1 MTVNGGGGIS
11 GATVSIGALSV
22 ATDSSGNFTFSN
34 LANGT
39 YTVDV
44 AMAGYT
50 FNPTS
55 QSETISSGNIT
66 GVTFA
71 AATIN
76 GMPAP
81 PALPTITSYTENVP
95 TTSSPVLV
103 GANTLTED
111 FEPTV
116 ETAVDATTGA
126 ALPSG
131 FGLAFASYPIQRIQL
146 VNTSGVIVTSPYW
159 LATPGSLVAQNV
171 PLKPLSQ
178 LPVLELTEFWQLI
191 GNVQRY
197 AAGTNTSV
205 TTSYTY
211 GVNSSQSSSFTSTVG
226 ASATASVGVGPAKFS
241 ATVSTQFSSTTSS
254 SLDISSS
261 QSTSKTFEV
270 NAPSNENVVYTLW
283 QLVYELRIVLHD
295 TSASGADQF
304 GYVPFS
310 DLNFTL
316 LSSDVAPIYVYQQ
329 NQIVPETAF
338 FTQ

>member
-1 MTVNGGGGIS
+1 M
-11 GATVSIGALSV
+11 
-22 ATDSSGNFTFSN
+22 
-34 LANGT
+34 
-39 YTVDV
+39 
-44 AMAGYT
+44 
-50 FNPTS
+50 
-55 QSETISSGNIT
+55 
-66 GVTFA
+66 
-71 AATIN
+71 
-76 GMPAP
+76 
-81 PALPTITSYTENVP
+81 
-95 TTSSPVLV
+95 
-103 GANTLTED
+103 
-111 FEPTV
+111 
-116 ETAVDATTGA
+116 ETAVDASTGA

-131 FGLAFASYPIQRIQL
+131 FGIVIGSYPIQRI
-146 VNTSGVIVTSPYW
+146 
-159 LATPGSLVAQNV
+159 
-171 PLKPLSQ
+171 
-178 LPVLELTEFWQLI
+178 ELTEFWQLI

-197 AAGTNTSV
+197 AAGTDTTV

-270 NAPSNENVVYTLW
+270 NAPSNENVVYTHW

-295 TSASGADQF
+295 PSASGADQF

-310 DLNFTL
+310 DPNFTF